1 MASMFYKFRPTAA
14 GGDNVKI
21 TIEVDPKE
29 IADLRALALRE
40 DRLIDSKI
48 VNAVIAKVTKAVKK
62 SATYR
67 TTRELCFGIE
77 GYSTHTTPQKNV
89 MTVDFA
95 IIGTAMEPK
104 DYQAILDRLQ
114 TFCEEFTPAAGGD
127 NVNDALGSQSRRR
140 KSKSPARAHFG
151 GMQAARLHPPRI

>member
-1 MASMFYKFRPTAA
+1 M
-14 GGDNVKI
+14 KI
-21 TIEVDPKE
+21 TIEGDPKE

-48 VNAVIAKVTKAVKK
+48 VDAVIAKVTEAVEK
-62 SATYR
+62 SVTYC
-67 TTRELCFGIE
+67 TKREFCIGIE
-77 GYSTHTTPQKNV
+77 GYSTQTTPQKNV

-114 TFCEEFTPAAGGD
+114 TFCEEFTPAAGG
-127 NVNDALGSQSRRR
+127 
-140 KSKSPARAHFG
+140 
-151 GMQAARLHPPRI
+151 